1 MIALLADTGLPP
13 LGGSQLFSTQFE
25 FVPVAMIVIA
35 LGLYL
40 WGVRRNNALH
50 PRHPWPVGKTIAW
63 IGALFT
69 TGIAIFSFVGVYD
82 GELFWD
88 HMIQHLI
95 LIMVAAP
102 LFAVASP
109 LRLAFCSTSGTAH
122 IVVTEA
128 LRSRVARFFGNPIVA
143 FILYA
148 VVIPIS
154 HLTVWYNY
162 TLTQESVHNAE
173 HLTFLLVGYLFW
185 RQIFGND
192 PNAHRLHPALQFFYL
207 FMAIPIDTFTGLSLA
222 GASHEL
228 FPAYF
233 ATHRT
238 WGLSYVTDL
247 HVGGD
252 IMWVVGDTLMLWPM
266 IPVAIRWMHMDERRA
281 VRVDR
286 ELDELAFTRGR
297 DGRPS
302 PAEVHQFHADP
313 VGVGAVEKLEGGP
326 AEIDGRPTRFD
337 DGAAELDHPGC
348 GAGHVAHPEG
358 EVGQSELV
366 DGPPFAGAE
375 RRRLLERQE
384 LNGGGAA
391 ADELRRDVH
400 VGKFHQAGEFGS
412 DGVRL
417 RLLEA
422 EGVAVEAQRALQV
435 AHADAE
441 VRKNGFLGVVHAH
454 SLPRVAPVP

>member
-1 MIALLADTGLPP
+1 VIAVLADAGLPP
-13 LGGSQLFSTQFE
+13 LGGSQLFSTQFD
-25 FVPVAMIVIA
+25 FVPVAMVVVA
-35 LGLYL
+35 LALYL

-50 PRHPWPVGKTIAW
+50 PRHRWPVGKTIAW
-63 IGALFT
+63 VGALCS
-69 TGIAIFSFVGVYD
+69 TGVGIFSFIGVYD
-82 GELFWD
+82 TELFWD
-88 HMIQHLI
+88 HMVQHLI

-109 LRLAFCSTSGTAH
+109 LRLAFNSTSGTAH

-128 LRSRVARFFGNPIVA
+128 LRSRVAKFLGNPIVA

-148 VVIPIS
+148 VVIPVS

-173 HLTFLLVGYLFW
+173 HLAFLLVGYLFW

-192 PNAHRLHPALQFFYL
+192 PNSHRLHPALQFFYL

-238 WGLSYVTDL
+238 WGPSYVTDL

-266 IPVAIRWMHMDERRA
+266 IPVALRWMHMDERRA

-286 ELDELAFTRGR
+286 ELDELALREAAAAG
-297 DGRPS
+297 
-302 PAEVHQFHADP
+302 P
-313 VGVGAVEKLEGGP
+313 VP
-326 AEIDGRPTRFD
+326 
-337 DGAAELDHPGC
+337 DHP
-348 GAGHVAHPEG
+348 PR
-358 EVGQSELV
+358 SISSTRT
-366 DGPPFAGAE
+366 PS
-375 RRRLLERQE
+375 
-384 LNGGGAA
+384 
-391 ADELRRDVH
+391 
-400 VGKFHQAGEFGS
+400 GS
-412 DGVRL
+412 V
-417 RLLEA
+417 
-422 EGVAVEAQRALQV
+422 Q
-435 AHADAE
+435 
-441 VRKNGFLGVVHAH
+441 
-454 SLPRVAPVP
+454 

>member
-1 MIALLADTGLPP
+1 
-13 LGGSQLFSTQFE
+13 
-25 FVPVAMIVIA
+25 MIVVA

-63 IGALFT
+63 VGALFT
-69 TGIAIFSFVGVYD
+69 TGIGIFSFVGVYD

-109 LRLAFCSTSGTAH
+109 LRLAFSSTSGTAH

-128 LRSRVARFFGNPIVA
+128 LRSSVARFFGNPIVA

-148 VVIPIS
+148 IVIPVS

-173 HLTFLLVGYLFW
+173 HLAFLLVGYLFW

-192 PNAHRLHPALQFFYL
+192 PNVHRLHPALQFFYL

-222 GASHEL
+222 GTSHEL

-233 ATHRT
+233 ATHRA
-238 WGLSYVTDL
+238 WGVLRHGPPRGRRH
-247 HVGGD
+247 HVGRRRHAHA
-252 IMWVVGDTLMLWPM
+252 
-266 IPVAIRWMHMDERRA
+266 VAHDPRGAPLDAHGRA
-281 VRVDR
+281 QGG
-286 ELDELAFTRGR
+286 A
-297 DGRPS
+297 GRPRAGRAGGREAAAGPCRS
-302 PAEVHQFHADP
+302 APEVHQLDADP
-313 VGVGAVEKLEGGP
+313 VGVGAVDELEGGP
-326 AEIDGRPTRFD
+326 AQVDRRPARLD
-337 DGAAELDHPGC
+337 DGAAELHHPGRR
-348 GAGHVAHPEG
+348 AGHVAHPEG
-358 EVGQSELV
+358 EVGQPELV
-366 DGPPFAGAE
+366 DGPPLAGAE
-375 RRRLLERQE
+375 GRRLPEGQE

-400 VGKFHQAGEFGS
+400 VGELHQPGEFGP
-412 DGVRL
+412 DFVRL
-417 RLLEA
+417 GLLEA
-422 EGVAVEAQRALQV
+422 EGVAVEAQ
-435 AHADAE
+435 
-441 VRKNGFLGVVHAH
+441 
-454 SLPRVAPVP
+454 

>member
-1 MIALLADTGLPP
+1 MIAVLADPGLPP
-13 LGGSQLFSTQFE
+13 LGGSQFFSTQFA
-25 FVPVAMIVIA
+25 FVPVAMILVA

-69 TGIAIFSFVGVYD
+69 TGIGIFSFVGVYD
-82 GELFWD
+82 RELFWD
-88 HMIQHLI
+88 HMTQHLI

-128 LRSRVARFFGNPIVA
+128 LRSRVAQFCGNPIVA

-173 HLTFLLVGYLFW
+173 HLIFLLVGYLFW

-192 PNAHRLHPALQFFYL
+192 PNVHRLHPALQFFYL

-222 GASHEL
+222 GTSHEL

-233 ATHRT
+233 ATHRA
-238 WGLSYVTDL
+238 WGVSYVTDL

-266 IPVAIRWMHMDERRA
+266 IPVALRWMHMDERRA

-286 ELDELAFTRGR
+286 ELDELA
-297 DGRPS
+297 
-302 PAEVHQFHADP
+302 A
-313 VGVGAVEKLEGGP
+313 
-326 AEIDGRPTRFD
+326 
-337 DGAAELDHPGC
+337 
-348 GAGHVAHPEG
+348 
-358 EVGQSELV
+358 
-366 DGPPFAGAE
+366 
-375 RRRLLERQE
+375 QE
-384 LNGGGAA
+384 AA
-391 ADELRRDVH
+391 A
-400 VGKFHQAGEFGS
+400 AG
-412 DGVRL
+412 
-417 RLLEA
+417 
-422 EGVAVEAQRALQV
+422 
-435 AHADAE
+435 
-441 VRKNGFLGVVHAH
+441 
-454 SLPRVAPVP
+454 PVPDQPPRSISSTRTPSGSVQ

>member
-1 MIALLADTGLPP
+1 VIAVLADAGLPP
-13 LGGSQLFSTQFE
+13 LGGSQLFATRFD
-25 FVPVAMIVIA
+25 FVPVAMIVVA
-35 LGLYL
+35 LVLYL

-50 PRHPWPVGKTIAW
+50 PRHPWSVGKTIAW
-63 IGALFT
+63 VGALFT
-69 TGIAIFSFVGVYD
+69 TGVAIFSFVGVYD

-88 HMIQHLI
+88 HMLQHLI

-102 LFAVASP
+102 LFAIASP
-109 LRLAFCSTSGTAH
+109 LRLAFCATSGTAH
-122 IVVTEA
+122 LVVTEA
-128 LRSRVARFFGNPIVA
+128 LRSRVAKFLGNPFVA

-162 TLTQESVHNAE
+162 TLTQENVHNAE

-238 WGLSYVTDL
+238 WGPSYVTDL

-266 IPVAIRWMHMDERRA
+266 IPVALRWMHMDERSA

-286 ELDELAFTRGR
+286 ELDELALR
-297 DGRPS
+297 
-302 PAEVHQFHADP
+302 E
-313 VGVGAVEKLEGGP
+313 
-326 AEIDGRPTRFD
+326 
-337 DGAAELDHPGC
+337 AAEAGPVPDHP
-348 GAGHVAHPEG
+348 PR
-358 EVGQSELV
+358 SISSTRT
-366 DGPPFAGAE
+366 PS
-375 RRRLLERQE
+375 
-384 LNGGGAA
+384 
-391 ADELRRDVH
+391 
-400 VGKFHQAGEFGS
+400 GS
-412 DGVRL
+412 V
-417 RLLEA
+417 
-422 EGVAVEAQRALQV
+422 Q
-435 AHADAE
+435 
-441 VRKNGFLGVVHAH
+441 
-454 SLPRVAPVP
+454 

>member
-1 MIALLADTGLPP
+1 MIAALADAGLPP
-13 LGGSQLFSTQFE
+13 LRGSQLFATQFD
-25 FVPVAMIVIA
+25 FVPVAMIVAA
-35 LGLYL
+35 LVLYL

-50 PRHPWPVGKTIAW
+50 PRHPWSVGKTVAW

-69 TGIAIFSFVGVYD
+69 TGVAIFSFVGVYD

-88 HMIQHLI
+88 HMVQHLI

-109 LRLAFCSTSGTAH
+109 LRLALCSTSGTAH

-128 LRSRVARFFGNPIVA
+128 LRSRVAKLFGNPIVA
-143 FILYA
+143 FVLYA

-173 HLTFLLVGYLFW
+173 HLVFLLVGYLFW

-222 GASHEL
+222 GATREM
-228 FPAYF
+228 FPAYL

-238 WGLSYVTDL
+238 WGLSYVVDL

-266 IPVAIRWMHMDERRA
+266 IPVALRWMHLEERKA
-281 VRVDR
+281 VRIDR
-286 ELDELAFTRGR
+286 ELDAQALA
-297 DGRPS
+297 
-302 PAEVHQFHADP
+302 E
-313 VGVGAVEKLEGGP
+313 
-326 AEIDGRPTRFD
+326 
-337 DGAAELDHPGC
+337 
-348 GAGHVAHPEG
+348 
-358 EVGQSELV
+358 
-366 DGPPFAGAE
+366 
-375 RRRLLERQE
+375 
-384 LNGGGAA
+384 AA
-391 ADELRRDVH
+391 A
-400 VGKFHQAGEFGS
+400 AG
-412 DGVRL
+412 
-417 RLLEA
+417 
-422 EGVAVEAQRALQV
+422 
-435 AHADAE
+435 
-441 VRKNGFLGVVHAH
+441 
-454 SLPRVAPVP
+454 PVPDQPPRSISSTRTPSGSVQ